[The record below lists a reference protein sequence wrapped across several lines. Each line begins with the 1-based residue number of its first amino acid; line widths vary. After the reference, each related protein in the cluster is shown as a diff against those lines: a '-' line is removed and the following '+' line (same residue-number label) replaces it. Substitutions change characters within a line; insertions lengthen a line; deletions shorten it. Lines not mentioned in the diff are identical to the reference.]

1 MERACY
7 QFGNLRR
14 KKRAKGSDTW
24 KFRYYESTEHGTL
37 RRKSCIVG
45 TVEKYPTKAHA
56 QKAVEA
62 LLLKLNAET
71 PQQRMAVVTFG
82 AICDRYIQEE
92 ISERY
97 STSKSCRSNIK
108 NHLKPRW
115 GDYLLDRIR
124 PMAVEDW
131 LKKLPMAPKSKAHI
145 RSVMQL
151 MFECATRWELF
162 TEQRNPIALVRVKG
176 GSKRRQRPTTLT
188 VEEFEIIVATLKEP
202 YRTMVYIA
210 QCLGLRVSEIA
221 ALQWDDFD
229 FEKNQLLV
237 QRSFVSGR
245 VDDVKTEYSQ
255 DYVPLHPSLTE
266 IVLEWS
272 KPCRRKTAGS
282 LPIQ

>member
-7 QFGNLRR
+7 QFGNLTR

-24 KFRYYESTEHGTL
+24 EFRYYESTEHGTR

-62 LLLKLNAET
+62 LLLKLNSET

-92 ISERY
+92 IPERY
-97 STSKSCRSNIK
+97 STSKSYRSNIK

-145 RSVMQL
+145 RSVMHL

-188 VEEFEIIVATLKEP
+188 VDEFELIVATLKEP

-229 FEKNQLLV
+229 FEKT
-237 QRSFVSGR
+237 SFSFSAVS
-245 VDDVKTEYSQ
+245 
-255 DYVPLHPSLTE
+255 
-266 IVLEWS
+266 
-272 KPCRRKTAGS
+272 
-282 LPIQ
+282 